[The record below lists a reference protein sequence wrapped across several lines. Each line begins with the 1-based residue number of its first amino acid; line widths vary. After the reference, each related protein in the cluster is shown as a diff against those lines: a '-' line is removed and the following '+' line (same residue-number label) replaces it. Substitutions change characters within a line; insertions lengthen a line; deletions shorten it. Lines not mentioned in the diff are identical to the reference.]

1 MEKSK
6 EKIRVVLI
14 KKKCI
19 DEKYPVKVN
28 EIFLN
33 PPSNCAKLTFTAHR
47 SQKTRVLNRKTQLIL
62 LTAGRRG
69 RQNVCV

>member
-6 EKIRVVLI
+6 EKVRVVLI

-19 DEKYPVKVN
+19 DQKYPVKVN

-33 PPSNCAKLTFTAHR
+33 PPSNFAKLTLTAHR
-47 SQKTRVLNRKTQLIL
+47 NVK
-62 LTAGRRG
+62 
-69 RQNVCV
+69 RQGY